1 MLNFFSTSTKSGLV
15 VGKSYLHPS
24 TLCFARPWSLQRLN
38 LDCVRYYAAA
48 APKRKVESKSLT
60 ESSGQDGAVTLSLG
74 EKVKENAKTGGYGL
88 VVVAGLLVT
97 GSLLYVVLSELFSAE
112 SPNNIYTH
120 AFKLCKLSQELQD
133 ALGTPIKCYG
143 EETRRGWRRH
153 VSHVEFIQGNVK
165 YLRMK
170 FYVEGPFGKATVNV
184 EKKKNEGGK
193 YEYSYL
199 LVDVDYPPRRINVH
213 F

>member
-1 MLNFFSTSTKSGLV
+1 
-15 VGKSYLHPS
+15 
-24 TLCFARPWSLQRLN
+24 LQR

-48 APKRKVESKSLT
+48 PKKKADSSKSLT

-120 AFKLCKLSQELQD
+120 AFKLCKLSQEVQD

-153 VSHVEFIQGNVK
+153 VSHVEFIQGNIK